1 MYQLQPLPFLY
12 QDLEP
17 FIDTHTMGLH
27 YQKHQRNYLNQLN
40 LLLEKNH
47 YNYQYPIETLYQH
60 LSLFPASYRNDILF
74 YWGGVVNH
82 DLYFQSIN
90 PRNREIPNTT
100 LLKMLE
106 ETFGS
111 YEKFKAKF
119 IEYAMS
125 LKGSG
130 YTFLVK
136 KPDGSLTILNTMDQ
150 DSPLSYGFVP
160 LLNVDMWEHAY
171 YLNYK
176 NEKMNYLSNF
186 FEIVNFSYANSKC

>member
-1 MYQLQPLPFLY
+1 MYQLQPLPYLY

-40 LLLEKNH
+40 RLLEKNN

-60 LSLFPASYRNDILF
+60 LSLFPLDDQNDILF

-82 DLYFQSIN
+82 NLYFQSIK
-90 PRNREIPNTT
+90 PKNREEASGD
-100 LLKMLE
+100 LLKMLVR
-106 ETFGS
+106 TFGS
-111 YEKFKAKF
+111 YENFKTEF
-119 IEYAMS
+119 IKYAMA

-136 KPDGSLTILNTMDQ
+136 KEDGSISIINTVNQ
-150 DSPLSYGFVP
+150 DSPLSYGYIP

-176 NEKMNYLSNF
+176 NDKMNYLTNF
-186 FEIVNFSYANSKC
+186 FEIVNFAYANSVY

>member
-1 MYQLQPLPFLY
+1 MYQLQPLPYLY

-40 LLLEKNH
+40 RLLEKNN

-60 LSLFPASYRNDILF
+60 LSLFPLDEQNDILF

-82 DLYFQSIN
+82 NLYFQSIN
-90 PRNREIPNTT
+90 PKNREEASGD
-100 LLKMLE
+100 LLKMLVR
-106 ETFGS
+106 TFGS
-111 YEKFKAKF
+111 YENFKTEF
-119 IEYAMS
+119 IKYAMA

-136 KPDGSLTILNTMDQ
+136 KEDGSISIINTVNQ
-150 DSPLSYGFVP
+150 DSPLSYGYIP

-176 NEKMNYLSNF
+176 NDKMNYLTNF
-186 FEIVNFSYANSKC
+186 FEIVNFAYANSVY